1 MKSTLEKITSERD
14 NALRERT
21 EAVARIQEIQMKMEA
36 KENNAEVMKKE
47 METQMASVSSL
58 EDVAKRKDEGITDL
72 QAQL

>member
-21 EAVARIQEIQMKMEA
+21 EAVAQIQEIQMKMEA